1 MSFIS
6 YCIVCIAKCV
16 WGGYCI
22 ENKTDMY
29 SLMKKE
35 QVRHC
40 EEMGSEVVVAV
51 HWECRQSSLL
61 CVYVC
66 VILD

>member
-1 MSFIS
+1 MGCNLFP
-6 YCIVCIAKCV
+6 IVLYV
-16 WGGYCI
+16 LQSVFGEGI

-66 VILD
+66 VFLD